1 MNRILIYLV
10 LAGMAVV
17 VQSAL
22 LSQLLPGG
30 FKPDLLLI
38 LVIYF
43 GLHERTWRGACL
55 VYSLGWAF
63 DVFAGSFPGLHG
75 FVLLA
80 IFLAVRAVVSR
91 VNAES
96 SLLLMGLVLLGSLLQ
111 GCLTIFALEFFVAE
125 GNFWPMILGPLPFQ
139 VILNM
144 LAAFLLLKLAL
155 WFQLTFLPRRYVP
168 GLRKL
173 DSHHES

>member
-43 GLHERTWRGACL
+43 GLHERTWR
-55 VYSLGWAF
+55 
-63 DVFAGSFPGLHG
+63 
-75 FVLLA
+75 
-80 IFLAVRAVVSR
+80 
-91 VNAES
+91 
-96 SLLLMGLVLLGSLLQ
+96 LMGLVLLGSLLQ